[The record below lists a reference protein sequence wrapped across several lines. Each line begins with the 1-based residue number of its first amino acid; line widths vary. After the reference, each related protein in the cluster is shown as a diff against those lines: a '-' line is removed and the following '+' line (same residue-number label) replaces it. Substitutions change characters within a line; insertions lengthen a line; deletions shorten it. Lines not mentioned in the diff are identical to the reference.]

1 MNNQSCSELSIAIGL
16 LQSIDATLKELL
28 ALSKS
33 KRVAA
38 SSAANVANDADLD
51 SQYGDEKIKT
61 KPRDWTG
68 DFVGGQTMSE
78 SDPAMLDL
86 LAERFDYFAGKEET
100 EGATTSTGKPKAP
113 YSRTSAKRA
122 RGWAA
127 RLRAGWKPKPTP
139 HVSASEVKW

>member
-1 MNNQSCSELSIAIGL
+1 MTPTTSEALLLRIATAL
-16 LQSIDATLKELL
+16 EELL

-33 KRVAA
+33 KRAA
-38 SSAANVANDADLD
+38 AAPVANVATDADLD

-68 DFVGGQTMSE
+68 AFVSGQTMSE

-86 LAERFDYFAGKEET
+86 LAERFDYFAGKEEA
-100 EGATTSTGKPKAP
+100 EGAATSTGKPKAP
-113 YSRTSAKRA
+113 YSRISAKRA

-127 RLRAGWKPKPTP
+127 RLRSGWKPKSTP
-139 HVSASEVKW
+139 HMKAEEVKW

>member
-38 SSAANVANDADLD
+38 SSAANVATDADLD
-51 SQYGDEKIKT
+51 SQYGDEEIRFD
-61 KPRDWTG
+61 PRDWTG
-68 DFVGGQTMSE
+68 TKSYKKLRMSE
-78 SDPAMLDL
+78 CSPEYLDVVAL
-86 LAERFDYFAGKEET
+86 CFDGLARKNDIDGKEYKGEPQ
-100 EGATTSTGKPKAP
+100 SKFDR
-113 YSRTSAKRA
+113 RTAARA
-122 RGWAA
+122 RGWAV
-127 RLRAGWKPKPTP
+127 RLRSGWKPKPTP